1 MSNEFLDQ
9 LIQSLLQRERRA
21 LAHRAYGLANFYE
34 RARFYFTRLRVQQE
48 PR

>member
-1 MSNEFLDQ
+1 MSAEFLDK

-34 RARFYFTRLRVQQE
+34 RARFHFTRIRVQLE
-48 PR
+48 AR